1 MSEPLL
7 DPELWLEFILTVFL
21 VVVVVVISVV
31 WELLP
36 TC

>member
-1 MSEPLL
+1 MSELLL

-21 VVVVVVISVV
+21 VVVVVVSVV
-31 WELLP
+31 WELPP